1 MHRPITLLIWLISF
15 QLFSQIPQTDL
26 YQFNLIQDTEANFQ
40 LVQAKYLSGF
50 NPGGYNNQPN
60 FISDSEC
67 LISVQMAGSS
77 QTDIYLMNI
86 DSDQLYRITKTD
98 DSEFSP
104 TLTPD
109 KKHISCIKQSNDGS
123 GKQLL
128 WEYPLNRSNMGEA
141 LFENLNNVGYHSWIS
156 QRKLALF
163 LVDDPVNL
171 SFIELGDQD
180 AKLFTNNIGRGMQK
194 TKSGRLLFLQKKDET
209 RYYIKEYDPISK
221 KARIVAE
228 TPGNSQDF
236 AFSSDGSILMANQS
250 KIYKLNIG
258 IDKEWLEIADLS
270 IYGLNNVTRI
280 AINSKNQIIIVN
292 NR

>member
-1 MHRPITLLIWLISF
+1 MRIPITLLIWTLSF

-26 YQFNLIQDTEANFQ
+26 YQFD
-40 LVQAKYLSGF
+40 LVQDSEGNYQVIQGKYLSGF
-50 NPGGYNNQPN
+50 NSGGYNNQPY

-67 LISVQMAGSS
+67 LISVQMAGTE

-86 DSDQLYRITKTD
+86 DREQLYRITKTK

-109 KKHISCIKQSNDGS
+109 QKHISCIKQSNDGS

-128 WEYPLNRSNMGEA
+128 WEYPLNRSNLGKA
-141 LFENLNNVGYHSWIS
+141 VFENITNVGYHNWIS

-163 LVDDPVNL
+163 LVDDPINL
-171 SFIELGDQD
+171 SFIELGDEN
-180 AKLFTNNIGRGMQK
+180 AELFTTNIGRGMR
-194 TKSGRLLFLQKKDET
+194 TNKSGRLLFLQKKDET

-221 KARIVAE
+221 KARIIAE

-236 AFSSDGSILMANQS
+236 AFSADGSLLMANQS
-250 KIYKLNIG
+250 KIYKLSLG

-270 IYGLNNVTRI
+270 IYGLKNITRI
-280 AINSKNQIIIVN
+280 AVNGKNQIIFVN